1 VPELIAEHARATPE
15 APALIGPDGAT
26 LSYRDLDARAGA
38 VARRL
43 RAMGVGPETIVGV
56 CIERS
61 LELVVGQLAVWKAG
75 GAYLPLDPGYPSDRL
90 AFIAGDAAPRVILTR
105 GAVDPIVD
113 RTIPRLDVL
122 GRLDEGG
129 PAEAPAAT
137 RPDDLAYVIYT
148 AGSTGVPKGVLVS
161 QRNLH
166 NTVLWHNDHFELG
179 SADRCTQLASVAFD
193 ATVWEIWPPLAAG
206 AALYVVPAELVPQPA
221 ALADW
226 IAASG
231 ITLCFLPT
239 PLAEAALARPWPEG
253 GSLRVM
259 HVAGDRLHVFAPPG
273 LPFALSNA
281 YGPTETTVC
290 ATTGVVPE
298 GGEG

>member
-1 VPELIAEHARATPE
+1 
-15 APALIGPDGAT
+15 
-26 LSYRDLDARAGA
+26 
-38 VARRL
+38 
-43 RAMGVGPETIVGV
+43 
-56 CIERS
+56 
-61 LELVVGQLAVWKAG
+61 
-75 GAYLPLDPGYPSDRL
+75 PSDRL
-90 AFIAGDAAPRVILTR
+90 AFIAGDAAPRVIITR

-148 AGSTGVPKGVLVS
+148 SGSTGVPKGVLVS

-179 SADRCTQLASVAFD
+179 PADRCTQLASVAFD

-259 HVAGDRLHVFAPPG
+259 HVAGDRLHIFAPPR

-298 GGEG
+298 GGEGLPSIGRPIGNTAVYILDEARRAVPPGVVGEMFIGGAGVARGYLNRPDLTEERFLPDPFWDGAAPGPLGARMYASGDLGSFNPD